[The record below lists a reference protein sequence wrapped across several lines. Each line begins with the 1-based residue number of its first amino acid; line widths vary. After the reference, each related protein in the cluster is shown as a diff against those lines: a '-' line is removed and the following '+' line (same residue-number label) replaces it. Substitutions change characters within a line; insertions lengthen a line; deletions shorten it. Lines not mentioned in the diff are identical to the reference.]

1 MKNFLKKA
9 EFFYIASGKHDKA
22 IGMYNEA
29 ERTDDVMRLMAIYYP
44 GKVTV
49 SFSWVYKFFF
59 LIRFALF
66 EMGRQSRLFLIG
78 LGRQVAFGLS
88 GQDQRVGRKFF

>member
-22 IGMYNEA
+22 IDMYKEA
-29 ERTDDVMRLMAIYYP
+29 ERTDDEMRLMSIYYP

-49 SFSWVYKFFF
+49 SFAWFYMFF
-59 LIRFALF
+59 LLN
-66 EMGRQSRLFLIG
+66 
-78 LGRQVAFGLS
+78 
-88 GQDQRVGRKFF
+88 